1 MSSDI
6 YLSLYTPHLNTA
18 NMGRP
23 DTMRVREVKA
33 MDDVLDFTGETVYGD
48 FRDDLVR
55 DGFAVIKNA
64 IPEDKIAQ
72 YTDRFH
78 SYLEDL

>member
-1 MSSDI
+1 
-6 YLSLYTPHLNTA
+6 
-18 NMGRP
+18 
-23 DTMRVREVKA
+23 MRVREVKA